1 MKNKLLFAC
10 FWLPFLM
17 WSQVTLRVTSIP
29 TNTPAGASI
38 YVAGSFNGWNPMSAE
53 HVMIPDG
60 NGAWQLTIPEG
71 TGTVEYKFTR
81 GGWPTA
87 EGNANG
93 GFLPNRSFTFSGQP
107 QTLNLTILSWEDVGG
122 INSTAAANVSILNT
136 QFWMPQLNRSRR
148 IWLYLPPDYATST
161 KHYPVIYMKDGQN
174 LFDAAT
180 SFSGEWQVD
189 ETLNALFANGDYGAI
204 VVGIDNGGAERLNE
218 YSPWNNPQ
226 YGGGQGA
233 LYMDFVAVTLKPF
246 IDANYRTLPQGATT
260 ALFGSSMGALISTY
274 GAVEYATVFQK
285 VGAFSPAYWFS
296 LTNLSGYV
304 SNTTADLSQHR
315 MYFLASQNE
324 SSTMVPNLN
333 AVRNALIAKG
343 LSTNNAFT
351 KIDANGTH
359 SESYWRA
366 EFGVAYEWL
375 FENTVLSEENFLE
388 NRVEIY
394 ALNNGNLY
402 VAGLKNSTTMELFD
416 LQGKKLG
423 HQLLENGTNPLKM
436 NVGSGVYIGKIAVG
450 NGFET
455 IKIVLR

>member
-1 MKNKLLFAC
+1 MKKYLTLLFIGI
-10 FWLPFLM
+10 PFFM

-38 YVAGSFNGWNPMSAE
+38 YVAGSFNGWNPMSAA
-53 HVMIPDG
+53 HVMIPDE
-60 NGAWQLTIPEG
+60 NGAWELTIPEG

-93 GFLPNRSFTFSGQP
+93 GFLPNRSFTFTGQP
-107 QTLNLTILSWEDVGG
+107 QTLNLTILSWEDLGG
-122 INSTAAANVSILNT
+122 TNSTAAENVSVLDT

-148 IWLYLPPDYATST
+148 IWLYLPPDYQTSE

-174 LFDAAT
+174 IFDAAT

-189 ETLNALFANGDYGAI
+189 ETLNTLFANGDYGAI

-218 YSPWNNPQ
+218 YSPWNNSQ

-233 LYMDFVAVTLKPF
+233 LYMDFVAETLKPF
-246 IDANYRTLPQGATT
+246 IDENYRTLPQSATT

-274 GAVEYATVFQK
+274 GAIEYAEIFKK

-296 LTNLSGYV
+296 LTQLNNYIT
-304 SNTTADLSQHR
+304 NTTSDLNEHR
-315 MYFLASQNE
+315 MYFLAGQNE

-333 AVRNALIAKG
+333 AIRNALITKG

-366 EFGVAYEWL
+366 EFGAAYQWL

-388 NRVEIY
+388 NPIEIFP
-394 ALNNGNLY
+394 LNDGQIY
-402 VAGLKNSTTMELFD
+402 VSGIKNTTKLQLFD
-416 LQGKKLG
+416 LQGKNLG
-423 HQLLENGTNPLKM
+423 TQNLYNGVNKIIG
-436 NVGSGVYIGKIAVG
+436 NFQSGIYIGKISIE
-450 NGFET
+450 NGFQNF
-455 IKIVLR
+455 KILIR